1 MVKFLKKLT
10 VNRNKLSFRSKYKL
24 SLSNFMERRWRNLM
38 ISLATAIGFIGIL
51 ISFGLGNAIVDMIN
65 EETNNGNLPAQV
77 QISLNGKVASST
89 ILNQT
94 DINTITDIVG
104 KDEIKYLESPF
115 STIMQKV
122 SIDGKTLDLSTNL
135 PSYAQIVSLYED
147 TNITVSANT
156 EDSILSGDIYSNPSE
171 KGLTVPIS
179 FVEAFNQVN
188 QTDYTAK
195 TIIGKELN
203 IEIVEHR
210 ADGSS
215 IAHVQTTIIRV
226 ITDELEDSNS
236 YMAPEQLEAILKDSG
251 FTKNRPYMILE
262 LNNPDKTATI
272 TEKLKEH
279 KKYTV
284 LSQQEILDII
294 INFIRVIQGLLVVL
308 SSQAIV
314 VSMVMIGVIIYINI
328 MQRSKEI
335 GVMKAVGY
343 LNKDVKAIF
352 VYESMIITYSS
363 LIISFIVALGIG
375 TLANVIVRQQ
385 FPNITKVFALNWQSI
400 VIMVALATVMGFVS
414 AYFPT
419 RKISKLDPVE
429 SLRYE

>member
-1 MVKFLKKLT
+1 MVKFLKKST

-147 TNITVSANT
+147 TSIAVSANT

-179 FVEAFNQVN
+179 FVEAFNQAN

-210 ADGSS
+210 ADGSF

-226 ITDELEDSNS
+226 TTDELEDSNS

>member
-1 MVKFLKKLT
+1 
-10 VNRNKLSFRSKYKL
+10 
-24 SLSNFMERRWRNLM
+24 M

-147 TNITVSANT
+147 TSIAVSANT

-179 FVEAFNQVN
+179 FVEAFNQAN

-210 ADGSS
+210 ADGSF

-226 ITDELEDSNS
+226 TTDELEDSNS

>member
-1 MVKFLKKLT
+1 
-10 VNRNKLSFRSKYKL
+10 
-24 SLSNFMERRWRNLM
+24 MERRWRNLM
-38 ISLATAIGFIGIL
+38 IALATAIGFIGIL

-122 SIDGKTLDLSTNL
+122 SIDGKTLDLSTHL
-135 PSYAQIVSLYED
+135 PNYAQIVSLYED
-147 TNITVSANT
+147 TSIAVSANT
-156 EDSILSGDIYSNPSE
+156 EDSILSGNTYSSPSE

-179 FVEAFNQVN
+179 FVEAFNQAN
-188 QTDYTAK
+188 QTAYTAK
-195 TIIGKELN
+195 TIVGKELTM
-203 IEIVEHR
+203 ELVEHR
-210 ADGSS
+210 ADGSFTAS
-215 IAHVQTTIIRV
+215 VQTPIIRV
-226 ITDELEDSNS
+226 IADELEDSNS
-236 YMAPEQLEAILKDSG
+236 YMAPEQLEGILKDSG

-262 LNNPDKTATI
+262 LKNPDKTAAI

-294 INFIRVIQGLLVVL
+294 INFIRVIQGLLIVL

-343 LNKDVKAIF
+343 LNKDVKSIF
-352 VYESMIITYSS
+352 VYESMIITFSS
-363 LIISFIVALGIG
+363 LLISFIVAIGIG

-385 FPNITKVFALNWQSI
+385 FPSITKVFALNWQS
-400 VIMVALATVMGFVS
+400 VLIMITLALVMGFVS